1 MKDVYLLIGGN
12 MGDRMAYFAESK
24 KRIGETCGTIAS
36 QSFIYETEAWGLSDQ
51 AAFLNQALC
60 IQSAKDPES
69 LIHAILRIEESLGRK
84 RQIKYGP
91 RLIDIDII
99 FYSDAVIRLPHLTV
113 PHPQVQN
120 RRFALQCLND
130 IAPDFLHPLLK
141 KTVRQLLAECPDT
154 LKVKKFQ

>member
-24 KRIGETCGTIAS
+24 KRIGETCGAIIR

-51 AAFLNQALC
+51 AAFLNQALW
-60 IQSAKDPES
+60 IQSAKDAET
-69 LIHAILRIEESLGRK
+69 LLHAILRIEESLGRK